1 MDLMQL
7 LLKEFKLL
15 LLAAMPIIEL
25 RGAIPAGMVMGLDPL
40 TSATI
45 SFIGSMLPVPFIL
58 FGMKPVLE
66 FMRRFKWAEKFLDWI
81 VNRTVKRAKNF
92 DKYSFYGLML
102 FVAVP
107 LPTTGVWT
115 GSMAASIFGM
125 KIKRSFF
132 AVLLGNLIAAFVI
145 TAGSTFA
152 ASIFEKIPLL

>member
-7 LLKEFKLL
+7 LMKEFKLM
-15 LLAAMPIIEL
+15 LLAAVPIIEL

-40 TSATI
+40 TSAVV

-58 FGMKPVLE
+58 FGMKPVLQ
-66 FMRRFKWAEKFLDWI
+66 FMRRFKWAEKFLDWLI
-81 VNRTVKRAKNF
+81 NRTVNRAKNF
-92 DKYSFYGLML
+92 DKYSFYGLMI
-102 FVAVP
+102 FVAIP

-115 GSMAASIFGM
+115 GSMAASLFGM

-132 AVLLGNLIAAFVI
+132 AILLGNLIAAFII

-152 ASIFEKIPLL
+152 ATLFERIPLL

>member
-7 LLKEFKLL
+7 LMKEFKLM
-15 LLAAMPIIEL
+15 LLAAVPIIEL

-40 TSATI
+40 TSAVV

-58 FGMKPVLE
+58 FGMKPVLQ
-66 FMRRFKWAEKFLDWI
+66 FMRRFKWAEKILDWLI
-81 VNRTVKRAKNF
+81 NRTVKRAKNF
-92 DKYSFYGLML
+92 DKYSFYGLMI

-115 GSMAASIFGM
+115 GSMAASLFGM

-132 AVLLGNLIAAFVI
+132 AILLGNLIAAFII

-152 ASIFEKIPLL
+152 ATLFERIPLL